1 MTIRII
7 IYFLLFYTV
16 SANANPI
23 EDEQPIVL
31 EGLNDQAVIK
41 LPWNECTDITGNS
54 CEKKLSFSEKQIKK
68 EKKIHKQYEQYYLK
82 YKNPANF
89 STYFFAEEPATKTD
103 LVILNFLKFY
113 EENYNYKDSN
123 IHNYKVTSPNIH
135 FKRQEEFLNKM
146 KGLDNKMHHRH
157 SKKKYDSDIS
167 LPLFKSD

>member
-7 IYFLLFYTV
+7 IYFLLLYTV
-16 SANANPI
+16 SANANVN
-23 EDEQPIVL
+23 ENNRQVAQNLDEQRI
-31 EGLNDQAVIK
+31 II
-41 LPWNECTDITGNS
+41 LPWSDYADIFNS
-54 CEKKLSFSEKQIKK
+54 HFEKKLSFSEKQIKK

-82 YKNPANF
+82 HNNPVSF
-89 STYFFAEEPATKTD
+89 STHCFAEEPATKTD
-103 LVILNFLKFY
+103 LVISSFLKFC

-146 KGLDNKMHHRH
+146 KGFDNKMHRRH
-157 SKKKYDSDIS
+157 SRKKYDSDIS